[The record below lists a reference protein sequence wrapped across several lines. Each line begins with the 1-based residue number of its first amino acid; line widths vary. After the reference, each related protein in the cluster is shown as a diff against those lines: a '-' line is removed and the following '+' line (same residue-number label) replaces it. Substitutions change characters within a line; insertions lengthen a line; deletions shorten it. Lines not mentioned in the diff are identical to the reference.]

1 VYIFLPNSCVCG
13 FRTSISRKLSG
24 TLYISSI
31 VCSRPERRL
40 SSKAVLRA
48 KGDTAVIVV
57 YEVSEDEGGV

>member
-1 VYIFLPNSCVCG
+1 MDQRGVL
-13 FRTSISRKLSG
+13 RT
-24 TLYISSI
+24 

-57 YEVSEDEGGV
+57 YEVVEDEGGVKEEQSQLDGKH

>member
-1 VYIFLPNSCVCG
+1 MLIQTQRIDQRRVV
-13 FRTSISRKLSG
+13 RT
-24 TLYISSI
+24 

-57 YEVSEDEGGV
+57 YEVLEDEGGV

>member
-1 VYIFLPNSCVCG
+1 MNSNTKDRERMDERRVL
-13 FRTSISRKLSG
+13 RT
-24 TLYISSI
+24 

-57 YEVSEDEGGV
+57 YEVVEDEWGVKEEQSQLDGKH